1 MSKKSR
7 KISWFVLLFTSL
19 SACTSVPSDS
29 ESSKNIVDAKLVQYA
44 DSSDG
49 SIRRVNSSEK
59 QTLVRLLRQLHE
71 LDNLISEA
79 DKNANPDARIKF
91 DYNRL
96 RYDLLVI
103 TNGISAH
110 VDRPDYTPR
119 TLEQIP
125 GDYRD

>member
-1 MSKKSR
+1 MSR
-7 KISWFVLLFTSL
+7 EHTKISWFALLFTSL
-19 SACTSVPSDS
+19 SACTSVPSGS
-29 ESSKNIVDAKLVQYA
+29 ESSKEMVIAKPIQYA
-44 DSSDG
+44 NSSDG

-79 DKNANPDARIKF
+79 EKNANPDARIKF

-96 RYDLLVI
+96 RYDLLLI
-103 TNGISAH
+103 MNGISAH

-125 GDYRD
+125 GDYRE

>member
-1 MSKKSR
+1 MPKENT

-19 SACTSVPSDS
+19 SACTSVPSSS
-29 ESSKNIVDAKLVQYA
+29 ESPKEIVVAKPVQYA
-44 DSSDG
+44 NSPVDSVK
-49 SIRRVNSSEK
+49 RVNSGEI
-59 QTLVRLLRQLHE
+59 QTLVRLLRQLHA

-79 DKNANPDARIKF
+79 ETNANPDARIKF
-91 DYNRL
+91 DYSRL
-96 RYDLLVI
+96 RYDLLLI
-103 TNGISAH
+103 MNGISEH

>member
-1 MSKKSR
+1 MSR
-7 KISWFVLLFTSL
+7 EHTKISWLALLFTSL
-19 SACTSVPSDS
+19 SACTSVPSGS
-29 ESSKNIVDAKLVQYA
+29 ESSKEMVVAKPIQYA
-44 DSSDG
+44 NSSDG

-79 DKNANPDARIKF
+79 EKIANPDARIKF

-96 RYDLLVI
+96 RYDLLLIV
-103 TNGISAH
+103 NGISAH

-125 GDYRD
+125 GDYRE

>member
-1 MSKKSR
+1 MSKESP
-7 KISWFVLLFTSL
+7 KILCFVLLFTSL
-19 SACTSVPSDS
+19 SACTSVPPGS
-29 ESSKNIVDAKLVQYA
+29 ESPKETVVTKPVQYA
-44 DSSDG
+44 NGSDV

-59 QTLVRLLRQLHE
+59 QSLVRLLRQLNE

-79 DKNANPDARIKF
+79 ETNANPDARIQF

-96 RYDLLVI
+96 RYDLLLI
-103 TNGISAH
+103 MNGISAH